1 MLRALCSFD
10 GEAMYSVDDEIT
22 PVYPVTEK
30 KVPLEERFDRQ
41 LRIRGWD
48 QKALDEARIG
58 VVGDEDLL
66 ASLYIMSAAAL
77 GVNNIA
83 VVAPVLDEN
92 LINTAKRINPRLNLI
107 HLQGFYTH
115 SLLDDIF
122 NNCRLL
128 VDLCQ
133 FGLANKLLLEK
144 GHKENIPVIRGFCY
158 EENGQEGF
166 KIFTYLKGREWQ
178 ELYQLIC
185 PNNLPKGHFDDGV
198 FDIIVSG
205 IALEET
211 KNILMHGKVS
221 ESIISYERSK
231 LEVSARDQRILVTGS
246 GALGVFLGLGLAYT
260 GFRRSTFMDPDVAET
275 TNLNRQI
282 LFYDAVGKSKAETL
296 ARRLHNLFG
305 IEADSWIEYFR
316 RQTDISSY
324 DVIFD
329 CVDNFETR
337 IVMSEKCKEQKKTMI
352 SGGTNVD
359 AGQVVIYDPTKNKK
373 TPAELLGLYDIV
385 DERDVDSPERV
396 RASCKYRPDPS
407 VIMTNQIIAGFMVD
421 SYRILLAGQEP
432 KNIFYDSKRD
442 GRM

>member
-1 MLRALCSFD
+1 
-10 GEAMYSVDDEIT
+10 MYSVDDEIT
-22 PVYPVTEK
+22 PVYPVMEK

-48 QKALDEARIG
+48 QKALDEAKIG
-58 VVGDEDLL
+58 VVGDDDLL
-66 ASLYIMSAAAL
+66 ASLYIISAAAL
-77 GVNNIA
+77 GINNIA
-83 VVAPVLDEN
+83 VIAPLLDKN
-92 LINTAKRINPRLNLI
+92 LINTARRINPRLRLT

-115 SLLDDIF
+115 PLVDDIF
-122 NNCRLL
+122 NDCKIL
-128 VDLCQ
+128 VDLCHY
-133 FGLANKLLLEK
+133 GLANKLLLEK
-144 GHKENIPVIRGFCY
+144 GYRESIPIIRGFCY

-166 KIFTYLKGREWQ
+166 KIFTYLRGREWQ

-221 ESIISYERSK
+221 GSIISYERNK
-231 LEVSARDQRILVTGS
+231 LKAEASDQRILVAGS

-260 GFRRSTFMDPDVAET
+260 GFQQCTFMDPDVAET

-296 ARRLHNLFG
+296 ARRLKNSFG
-305 IEADSWIEYFR
+305 IKADAWIEYFKR
-316 RQTDISSY
+316 HTDISSY

-359 AGQVVIYDPTKNKK
+359 AGQVVVYHPTKDKR

-421 SYRILLAGQEP
+421 SYRMLLAGQEP

>member
-1 MLRALCSFD
+1 
-10 GEAMYSVDDEIT
+10 MYSVDDEIT
-22 PVYPVTEK
+22 PVYPVMEK
-30 KVPLEERFDRQ
+30 QVALEERFDRQ

-48 QKALDEARIG
+48 QKALDEAKIG
-58 VVGDEDLL
+58 VVGDDDLL

-77 GVNNIA
+77 GINNIA
-83 VVAPVLDEN
+83 VIAPVLDKN
-92 LINTAKRINPRLNLI
+92 LINAAKRINPLLNLI

-115 SLLDDIF
+115 PLVDDIF
-122 NNCRLL
+122 NGCKIL
-128 VDLCQ
+128 VDLCHY
-133 FGLANKLLLEK
+133 GLANKLLLEK
-144 GHKENIPVIRGFCY
+144 GYKENIPIIRGFCY
-158 EENGQEGF
+158 EENGQQGF

-185 PNNLPKGHFDDGV
+185 PNNLPQDHFDDGV

-205 IALEET
+205 IALEES
-211 KNILMHGKVS
+211 KNILMHRKVS
-221 ESIISYERSK
+221 PSIISYERNR
-231 LEVSARDQRILVTGS
+231 LEVPATDQKILVTGS

-260 GFRRSTFMDPDVAET
+260 GFHHSTFMDPDVAET

-296 ARRLHNLFG
+296 ARRLNNLFNTNS
-305 IEADSWIEYFR
+305 DSSIEYFKR
-316 RQTDISSY
+316 HTDIFSY

-359 AGQVVIYDPTKNKK
+359 AGQVVVYHPTKDKK

-385 DERDVDSPERV
+385 DERNVDSPERV

-432 KNIFYDSKRD
+432 KNIFYDSNRD
-442 GRM
+442 GRI

>member
-1 MLRALCSFD
+1 
-10 GEAMYSVDDEIT
+10 MYSVDDEIT
-22 PVYPVTEK
+22 PVNPVREK
-30 KVPLEERFDRQ
+30 KIPLEERFDRQ

-48 QKALDEARIG
+48 QKVLDEAKIG
-58 VVGDEDLL
+58 VVGDDDLL
-66 ASLYIMSAAAL
+66 ASLFIMSAAAL
-77 GVNNIA
+77 GINNVAVIA
-83 VVAPVLDEN
+83 PILDKN
-92 LINTAKRINPRLNLI
+92 LINTAKRINPRLSLT
-107 HLQGFYTH
+107 HLHGFYTH
-115 SLLDDIF
+115 PLVDDIF
-122 NNCRLL
+122 NGCRLL
-128 VDLCQ
+128 VDLCHY
-133 FGLANKLLLEK
+133 GLANKLLLEK
-144 GHKENIPVIRGFCY
+144 GYKENIPIIRGFCY
-158 EENGQEGF
+158 EENGKEGF
-166 KIFTYLKGREWQ
+166 KIFTYLKGREWR

-185 PNNLPKGHFDDGV
+185 PNNLPRDHFDDGV

-211 KNILMHGKVS
+211 KNILMHGKAS
-221 ESIISYERSK
+221 ASIISYERNK

-260 GFRRSTFMDPDVAET
+260 GFHQSTFMDPDVAET

-282 LFYDAVGKSKAETL
+282 LFYDAVGKSKAATL
-296 ARRLHNLFG
+296 ARRLKNSFG
-305 IEADSWIEYFR
+305 IKADAWIEYFKR
-316 RQTDISSY
+316 HTDISSY

-359 AGQVVIYDPTKNKK
+359 AGQVVIYTPAKNQK

-385 DERDVDSPERV
+385 DERNVDSPERV

-421 SYRILLAGQEP
+421 SYRMLLSGQEP
-432 KNIFYDSKRD
+432 KNIFYDSRRD

>member
-1 MLRALCSFD
+1 
-10 GEAMYSVDDEIT
+10 MYSVDDEIT
-22 PVYPVTEK
+22 PVNPVREK
-30 KVPLEERFDRQ
+30 KIPLEERFDRQ

-48 QKALDEARIG
+48 QKVLDEAKIG
-58 VVGDEDLL
+58 VVGDDDLL
-66 ASLYIMSAAAL
+66 ASLFIMSAAAL
-77 GVNNIA
+77 GINNVAVIA
-83 VVAPVLDEN
+83 PILDKN
-92 LINTAKRINPRLNLI
+92 LINTAKRINPRLSLT
-107 HLQGFYTH
+107 HLHGFYTH
-115 SLLDDIF
+115 PLVDDIF
-122 NNCRLL
+122 NGCRLL
-128 VDLCQ
+128 VDLCHY
-133 FGLANKLLLEK
+133 GLANKLLLEK
-144 GHKENIPVIRGFCY
+144 GYKENIPIIRGFCY
-158 EENGQEGF
+158 EENGKEGF
-166 KIFTYLKGREWQ
+166 KIFTYLKGREWR

-185 PNNLPKGHFDDGV
+185 PNNLPRDHFDDGV

-211 KNILMHGKVS
+211 KNILMHGKAS
-221 ESIISYERSK
+221 ASIISYERNK

-260 GFRRSTFMDPDVAET
+260 GFHQSTFMDPDVAET

-282 LFYDAVGKSKAETL
+282 LFYDAVGKSKAATL
-296 ARRLHNLFG
+296 ARRLKNSFG
-305 IEADSWIEYFR
+305 IKADAWIEYFKR
-316 RQTDISSY
+316 HTDISSY

-359 AGQVVIYDPTKNKK
+359 AGQVVIYTPAKNQK

-385 DERDVDSPERV
+385 DERNVDSPERV

-421 SYRILLAGQEP
+421 SYRMLLSGQEP

-442 GRM
+442 GRI

>member
-1 MLRALCSFD
+1 
-10 GEAMYSVDDEIT
+10 MYSVDDEIT

-30 KVPLEERFDRQ
+30 KVALEERFDRQ

-48 QKALDEARIG
+48 QKALDEAKIG
-58 VVGDEDLL
+58 VVGDDDLL

-92 LINTAKRINPRLNLI
+92 LINTAKRINPQLNLI

-115 SLLDDIF
+115 FLLDDIF

-144 GHKENIPVIRGFCY
+144 GHKEDIPVIRGFCY

-185 PNNLPKGHFDDGV
+185 SNNLPKGHFDDGV

-211 KNILMHGKVS
+211 KNVLMHGKVS
-221 ESIISYERSK
+221 DSIISYERSK
-231 LEVSARDQRILVTGS
+231 LEPSTRDQRILVTGS

-260 GFRRSTFMDPDVAET
+260 GFQRSTFMDPDVAET

-296 ARRLHNLFG
+296 ARRLHSLFG
-305 IEADSWIEYFR
+305 INGDAWIEYFR

-385 DERDVDSPERV
+385 DERNVDSPERV